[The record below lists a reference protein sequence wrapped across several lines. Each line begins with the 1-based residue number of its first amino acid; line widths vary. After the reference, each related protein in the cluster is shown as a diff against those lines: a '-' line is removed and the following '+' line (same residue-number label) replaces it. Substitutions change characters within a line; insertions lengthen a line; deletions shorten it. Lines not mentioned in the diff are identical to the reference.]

1 MNVVVIM
8 GRLVADPIVRTAN
21 GDLKV
26 ANLRIAVD
34 RPVKK
39 GAEKQADFFDVV
51 AWRHTAEFVEKYFV
65 KGKPILIQGRLQ
77 SRNWTDKNEQKRVS
91 IEIVADNVE
100 FCGGDKVEKK
110 PAEIPNMMPGEFAEL
125 PNVGDDLPWKDDG
138 FEDIAGLPV

>member
-51 AWRHTAEFVEKYFV
+51 AWRQTAEFVEKYFV

-100 FCGGDKVEKK
+100 FCGGDKVDSK
-110 PAEIPNMMPGEFAEL
+110 PVDIPNTAPGEFAEL
-125 PNVGDDLPWKDDG
+125 ANTGDLPWDDSAL
-138 FEDIAGLPV
+138 DGLPL